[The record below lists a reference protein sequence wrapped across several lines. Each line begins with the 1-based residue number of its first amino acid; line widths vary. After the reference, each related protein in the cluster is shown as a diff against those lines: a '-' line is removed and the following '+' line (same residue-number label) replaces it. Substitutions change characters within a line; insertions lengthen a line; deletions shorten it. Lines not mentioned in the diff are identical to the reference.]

1 MLGVDKLDQLMSYYC
16 FLHKS
21 VKWWRKVFFWITEMC
36 VVNSYIIYQQ
46 TLNETKQRP
55 NHLTF
60 RRSLIRDLIEPLLHK
75 KAQSLESSLK
85 VYRLNHRIQ
94 HFAEKRKKRRDCV
107 VCSDRGIGERHLT
120 PFVCTTCTDEPAL
133 CPGSCFKLYHTKQQH
148 RVCWIKQQYT
158 N

>member
-1 MLGVDKLDQLMSYYC
+1 MLGVDKLDQLMSYYS

-133 CPGSCFKLYHTKQQH
+133 CPGTCFKLYHTKQQ
-148 RVCWIKQQYT
+148 YT